1 MEDAT
6 AHPRGLPLQRVAF
19 YWVENQRLG
28 ELRKQVSISCAVS
41 ATIEL
46 YLSIDIGVQ
55 YGALYLLWGLWV

>member
-6 AHPRGLPLQRVAF
+6 GHPRGLPPVAF

-28 ELRKQVSISCAVS
+28 EPRKQASISCAVS

-46 YLSIDIGVQ
+46 YLSIDIYVQ
-55 YGALYLLWGLWV
+55 YGALCLLWGLWV